1 MITVLGKD
9 YKVYLNPIIEERS
22 YSGASLFLYE
32 KLKNVTLQKRRNE
45 IVTTEFI
52 LNCIFKNNVP
62 KITYDDRG
70 KPYFTDKDLNISI
83 SHCKDRV
90 AVGLSEKNRLIG
102 VDIETISD
110 KPLKLSKK
118 FISNN
123 DINLFERITETEA
136 TLIWT
141 IKEAAYK
148 VDNSLVNFK
157 ESININSI
165 ERISKFRGKAIVNDD
180 FVVDYY
186 IFDDFILSVA
196 IKNI

>member
-1 MITVLGKD
+1 MITVFGKD
-9 YKVYLNPIIEERS
+9 YNVYLNPIIEEKS

-32 KLKNVTLQKRRNE
+32 KLKNITLQKRRNE

-52 LNCIFKNNVP
+52 LNYIFKNNYP

-70 KPYFTDKDLNISI
+70 KPYFTEKDFNISI

-90 AVGLSEKNRLIG
+90 AVGLSEKDRLIG
-102 VDIETISD
+102 VDIEKISA
-110 KPLKLSKK
+110 KPLKLSEK
-118 FISNN
+118 FICKKY
-123 DINLFERITETEA
+123 INLFEKIKETEA

-141 IKEAAYK
+141 IKEAVYK
-148 VDNSLVNFK
+148 IDNSLVNFK
-157 ESININSI
+157 ESMNINLI
-165 ERISKFRGKAIVNDD
+165 ERISKFKGKAIVNDD
-180 FVVDYY
+180 FVIDYY